1 MSTWRTSEAKAQLL
15 LHEQTQRS
23 EMLISELRQALK
35 AITDQDIANTRATAE
50 MEVLLRKELL
60 ETKHR
65 LAELEPAWDMFIAKH
80 NEEEEAQDSEQRRR
94 AAVVA
99 QPAERRNRRLENEA
113 NRIESRMVTSMPPS
127 DAAATTSRLAT
138 PRGADTDLSG
148 AHAFGSASTLGMFSP
163 AVSSGAESAGVYGH
177 GRLRRGA
184 CYRAQS
190 RQSEQALARSTSGGH
205 RVFFDASLAS
215 RRTYPGLYAQDH
227 SR

>member
-1 MSTWRTSEAKAQLL
+1 
-15 LHEQTQRS
+15 
-23 EMLISELRQALK
+23 MLISELRRALK
-35 AITDQDIANTRATAE
+35 AITDQDIANTRASAE

-65 LAELEPAWDMFIAKH
+65 LAELEPAWDMFITKQ

-113 NRIESRMVTSMPPS
+113 NRVESRMVTSMPPS

-138 PRGADTDLSG
+138 PRGA
-148 AHAFGSASTLGMFSP
+148 
-163 AVSSGAESAGVYGH
+163 
-177 GRLRRGA
+177 

-190 RQSEQALARSTSGGH
+190 GQSEQALARSASGGH
-205 RVFFDASLAS
+205 GVFFDASLAS
-215 RRTYPGLYAQDH
+215 RRTYPGRLYAQDH
-227 SR
+227 PR

>member
-1 MSTWRTSEAKAQLL
+1 MASELSQAKVQIDVANERVQASEAKAQLL

-23 EMLISELRQALK
+23 EMLISELRRALK
-35 AITDQDIANTRATAE
+35 AITDQDIANTRASAE

-65 LAELEPAWDMFIAKH
+65 LAELEPAWDMFITKQ

-113 NRIESRMVTSMPPS
+113 NRVESRMVTSMPPS

-148 AHAFGSASTLGMFSP
+148 AHSP
-163 AVSSGAESAGVYGH
+163 GRHRPSECSRPQCLQVLKVLESPVP
-177 GRLRRGA
+177 LRP
-184 CYRAQS
+184 
-190 RQSEQALARSTSGGH
+190 RSTPTR
-205 RVFFDASLAS
+205 RVL
-215 RRTYPGLYAQDH
+215 
-227 SR
+227 